1 MMHSFLFKGPAYIK
15 YGVGVVK
22 ELTALCEELSMTH
35 ILFVT
40 GNHIRKSE
48 EFAGMKSCMDSA
60 HIAYDIYSDIP
71 TEPTVSLV
79 DAAASFL
86 KEHHCDGIVAIG
98 GGSILDT
105 AKAIALLGTNP
116 GSARDYMFGSS
127 GVVSHPALPL
137 ICIPTTAGSG
147 SEVTASSVILDEE
160 KGVKLSITHNYLFPK
175 YALID
180 PTLHLSMPHKI
191 TISTGMDAMTHAIEA
206 YTSTTSNAMSDMY
219 ALTAISMISQTI
231 GIVAKEPDN
240 LEARGTMA
248 LASTLAALAFVN
260 GGLGIVHGIS
270 QAMGGLA
277 HVPHGIGNAILLP
290 YCLTLNERYAVNK
303 FAAIAHAMNLSAQSS
318 DPSVLAATVP
328 DAIRKLSIEIGIPA
342 STREFALTPDMFPAI
357 VKETMAYRL
366 LKCNPAPVTPEIVED
381 ILNQSY
387 YA

>member
-1 MMHSFLFKGPAYIK
+1 MHSFLFKGPTYIK
-15 YGVGVVK
+15 YGIGVVNQLA
-22 ELTALCEELSMTH
+22 ELCRDLSMTH

-40 GNHIRKSE
+40 GNHVRASE
-48 EFAGMKSCMDSA
+48 EFARILDTIDTASM
-60 HIAYDIYSDIP
+60 AYDIYSDIP
-71 TEPTVSLV
+71 TEPTVSIV
-79 DAAASFL
+79 DTAASFL

-105 AKAIALLGTNP
+105 AKAMALLGSNP
-116 GSARDYMFGSS
+116 GSARDYMFGGN
-127 GVVSHPALPL
+127 GVVTAAALPL

-147 SEVTASSVILDEE
+147 SEVTASSVILDEN

-206 YTSTTSNAMSDMY
+206 YTSTTANAMSDMY
-219 ALTAISMISQTI
+219 ALTAISMINENIT
-231 GIVAKEPDN
+231 IVAEEPDN
-240 LEARGTMA
+240 LDARGNMA

-290 YCLTLNERYAVNK
+290 YCLNLNQSYAVDK
-303 FAAIAHAMNLSAQSS
+303 FADIAHAMGLTAPDNDTAS
-318 DPSVLAATVP
+318 LAALVP
-328 DAIRKLSIEIGIPA
+328 EAIRKLSLDIGIPA
-342 STREFALTPDMFPAI
+342 STKEFALTPEMFPAI
-357 VKETMAYRL
+357 IKETMAYRL
-366 LKCNPAPVTPEIVED
+366 LKCNPAPVTPEIVEN
-381 ILNQSY
+381 ILVQSY
-387 YA
+387 HA